1 MLTSHGDVSKK
12 KGDARFV
19 QKIPNTYWRTAYW
32 PQHVSRVSTY
42 AMTGLVAVIVIIL
55 LMWLLREGVRSFLFK
70 RDVATLRL
78 QLADLKSGSLKPK
91 YPLSFSALNPIESD
105 IQTLGREHY
114 HSTAKKGA
122 TADSISKKVEEKEQ
136 ENPAELDL
144 LQEVV
149 DIDPSIFK
157 ANDIRGIVGQNLDE
171 DIVKAIGQAIG
182 SEAGEQGQSRIVVG
196 RDGRQSS
203 ASLSK
208 ALIEGLLA
216 SGCDVLDIG
225 EAPTP
230 MMYFACEQMGTHS
243 GVMVTGS
250 HNPTQYNG
258 LKTLLAGKILSGDK
272 LQTIYQRIH
281 QANLR
286 SGEGVLSEANIAKDY
301 ISRIVGDVRVGRP
314 MKIVID
320 CGNGVAGPVASV
332 LFKALGCEVIE
343 LYCDVDGSFPNH
355 HPNPSIPENLHD
367 LTEAVQKHGAELGL
381 AFDGDGDRLGVVDGY
396 GTPIW
401 PDRLMMLFAQD
412 VLSRMPGSVV
422 VYDVKCSNLLGE
434 EIAKAGGEA
443 IMTKSGYSFIKK
455 EMQEHEAQL
464 AGEMSGHIFFKE
476 RWYGFDDA
484 LYAASRLL
492 ELLADD
498 PMQRRATEVFAALPN
513 REGTAEILVEMEEGE
528 SPRFIRQ
535 LAGEGRFDGADI
547 NTIDGLRAD
556 YPNGW
561 GLVRASNTT
570 PGLTLRFEAD
580 SVDELHDI
588 QQRFKQQML
597 QIKPTLILLF

>member
-1 MLTSHGDVSKK
+1 
-12 KGDARFV
+12 
-19 QKIPNTYWRTAYW
+19 
-32 PQHVSRVSTY
+32 
-42 AMTGLVAVIVIIL
+42 
-55 LMWLLREGVRSFLFK
+55 
-70 RDVATLRL
+70 
-78 QLADLKSGSLKPK
+78 
-91 YPLSFSALNPIESD
+91 
-105 IQTLGREHY
+105 
-114 HSTAKKGA
+114 
-122 TADSISKKVEEKEQ
+122 
-136 ENPAELDL
+136 
-144 LQEVV
+144 
-149 DIDPSIFK
+149 
-157 ANDIRGIVGQNLDE
+157 
-171 DIVKAIGQAIG
+171 
-182 SEAGEQGQSRIVVG
+182 
-196 RDGRQSS
+196 
-203 ASLSK
+203 
-208 ALIEGLLA
+208 
-216 SGCDVLDIG
+216 
-225 EAPTP
+225 

-258 LKTLLAGKILSGDK
+258 LKILLADQILSGDK
-272 LQTIYQRIH
+272 LQGIYQRT
-281 QANLR
+281 QDANLR
-286 SGEGVLSEANIAKDY
+286 SGEGVLSEANIEKDY
-301 ISRIVGDVRVGRP
+301 ISKIVGDIRVGRA

-355 HPNPSIPENLHD
+355 HPNPSDPENLHD

-396 GTPIW
+396 GVPIW

-412 VLSRMPGSVV
+412 VLSRSPGSVV

-434 EIAKAGGEA
+434 EISKAGGEA
-443 IMTKSGYSFIKK
+443 IMTKSGYSFIKS
-455 EMQEHEAQL
+455 EMQKHDAPL

-484 LYAASRLL
+484 LYAGSRLL
-492 ELLADD
+492 ELIADD
-498 PMQRRATEVFAALPN
+498 LMQRRATEVFSTLPN
-513 REGTAEILVEMEEGE
+513 REGTAEIIVEMEEGE
-528 SPRFIRQ
+528 SIPFIRQ

-580 SVDELHDI
+580 SVEELHDI